1 MTKLKLRSNHSDDD
15 AGSDAQP
22 APCWPILIVDD
33 DEDLHSVTRLALRN
47 LEFHNRKLQL
57 ESAYSAEEA
66 KKTLQKNKGVAVVL
80 LDVVMESD
88 NAGLEL
94 VRYIR
99 EELGDHNVRIILRTG
114 QPGMAPE
121 RDVILRYDINDYKNK
136 TELDAQK
143 LYTSVISALR
153 AYENLRALETHHH
166 GLRQII
172 EAPDYLQPG
181 TTLQDFARDILS
193 QLLRITGFEGMG
205 MMLGPPKASATIDE
219 YTILCGSEEITAG
232 APWLQA
238 PIPASAQATIKA
250 AFQTGESQ
258 FTPAETVLFIGR
270 RDEPGLVVYL
280 DGHTPDGL
288 PRNLLEVFDAKAAIS
303 LHNMRL
309 HNQLA
314 DANATLEE
322 KVVARSQELERT
334 HLQLLQSEKLASIG
348 QLAAGVAHE
357 INNPIGFV
365 SSNLGSLE
373 NYINDLM
380 SIINAAEAVRQNSG
394 DENPHWSEFK
404 TIINDLEL
412 DYLRQDIPDVIAETR
427 NGLERVRKI
436 VQDLR
441 DFTRAGEG
449 EEWRH
454 SPIEAQLESALAI
467 AWNEIKYKAEVIK
480 EYGDVGEVECLPG
493 QLNQVLLN
501 LLVNAAQA
509 IESSGKIWLRTGFW
523 EQGVWVEIQDNG
535 AGIPEETR
543 KRIFDPFFT
552 TKPVGKG
559 TGLGLAISHSII
571 ERHGGRIE
579 VDSTPGQGSRF
590 RLWLLSERPPQE
602 ADAEKT
608 D

>member
-1 MTKLKLRSNHSDDD
+1 MTRLKLRSSHSGDTDG
-15 AGSDAQP
+15 AP
-22 APCWPILIVDD
+22 PEPPPCWLILIVDD
-33 DEDLHSVTRLALRN
+33 DEDLHSITRLALRN
-47 LEFHNRKLQL
+47 VEFHNRKLQL
-57 ESAYSAEEA
+57 ASAYSAEEA
-66 KKTLQKNKGVAVVL
+66 RKALQENTGVAVIL

-88 NAGLEL
+88 DAGLEL
-94 VRYIR
+94 ARQIR
-99 EELGDHNVRIILRTG
+99 EELGNHNVRIILRTG

-153 AYENLRALETHHH
+153 AYESLCALETHHR

-181 TTLQDFARDILS
+181 TTLQDFAKDILS
-193 QLLRITGFEGMG
+193 QLLRITGFEGTG
-205 MMLGPPKASATIDE
+205 LILSPPQPSEPPDA
-219 YTILCGSEEITAG
+219 YTILCGSDEITAG
-232 APWLQA
+232 ESWSQA
-238 PIPASAQATIKA
+238 PIPAPAREAIKA

-258 FTPAETVLFIGR
+258 FSPTETMLFIGR
-270 RDEPGLVVYL
+270 HDEPGLVAYL

-288 PRNLLEVFDAKAAIS
+288 ARNLLEVFDAKAAIS

-322 KVVARSQELERT
+322 KVVARTQELEQT

-373 NYINDLM
+373 NYIKDLM
-380 SIINAAEAVRQNSG
+380 SIIDAAEAVRQNSD
-394 DENPHWSEFK
+394 DENPQWSDFK

-480 EYGDVGEVECLPG
+480 EYGDVGEIECLPG

-523 EQGVWVEIQDNG
+523 DQGVWVEVQDNG

-590 RLWLLSERPPQE
+590 RLWLLSKRPPQE
-602 ADAEKT
+602 QEKQ
-608 D
+608 